1 MNNLNNY
8 LTTLI
13 RAPRNGIIFFGTLHE
28 IYKEL
33 KKIERQ
39 ETIVETI
46 KEYSIDIRVTAIQ
59 ETNSH
64 RYPYQKYGCDI
75 VNTDGEILVGITPN
89 YPTEEKAVKAALSFL
104 SENNLQKAC

>member
-1 MNNLNNY
+1 MNNLNNC

-13 RAPRNGIIFFGTLHE
+13 RAIIFFGTLHE

-46 KEYSIDIRVTAIQ
+46 KEYSIDIKVTAIQ

-64 RYPYQKYGCDI
+64 GYPYQKYGCDI

-89 YPTEEKAVKAALSFL
+89 YPTEEKAIKAAISFL

>member
-1 MNNLNNY
+1 MNNY

-46 KEYSIDIRVTAIQ
+46 KEYSIDIRVTATQ
-59 ETNSH
+59 EVNSH
-64 RYPYQKYGCDI
+64 GYPFQKYGCDI

>member
-1 MNNLNNY
+1 MNNY

-13 RAPRNGIIFFGTLHE
+13 RAPRFFCTLHE
-28 IYKEL
+28 IYTEL

-64 RYPYQKYGCDI
+64 G
-75 VNTDGEILVGITPN
+75 
-89 YPTEEKAVKAALSFL
+89 
-104 SENNLQKAC
+104 

>member
-33 KKIERQ
+33 K
-39 ETIVETI
+39 
-46 KEYSIDIRVTAIQ
+46 

-64 RYPYQKYGCDI
+64 GYPYQKYGCDI